1 MGKINW
7 GKLIASIAL
16 CQGAGVVGSFFT
28 VSSIPTWYATLAKPS
43 FSPPGWVFGPV
54 WILLYFMM
62 GLSFYL
68 ILTKKTQNGAAI
80 ELFLI
85 QLTLNTLWS
94 IIFFGLKNPYW
105 AFLEILFLWT
115 AILLTIIYFYKISKF
130 TAYLLIPYLLWV
142 SFAVYLNF
150 TIWRLNV

>member
-68 ILTKKTQNGAAI
+68 ILTKKTQKGAAI